1 MTSALPKGECI
12 SARMES
18 VEGHSTGFDYLR
30 ILLSTAVLF
39 IHSKTFTLG
48 ADVQTFKS
56 LVNSTVRLGTFSV
69 AQPPIYQPIIW
80 AVVPAFFALSGFLV
94 SGSLH
99 RSKTTIGFLLL
110 RALRIFP
117 ALCVESLLAM
127 LVLGPLVTSFT
138 LAAYFSDP
146 LFHAYPLNIIGDIQY
161 YLPGVFLSNPV
172 PRVVNLQLW
181 TIPAEMYCYVIL
193 ATVLALQLA
202 HLRLTVPLI
211 TVATFIGLLGMQAL
225 GIHAPADWSAGDGRV
240 QIETLVFAFM
250 TGVSLFELKDKVP
263 LRADLFALSVVLS
276 YALLWGG
283 ALQYLAMIPIA
294 YATVFVGLSNFRETF
309 VNRTGDY
316 SYGVYLYGLPVQ
328 QLLVYLFPENKNW
341 LLSFAMAYVLSL
353 VLAALSWHLVESKV
367 LAKKR
372 IIVEAAENFL
382 RPISFRLP
390 WGPAAKPVPAP
401 PIAMVPKPADLS

>member
-1 MTSALPKGECI
+1 MASALPRGESI
-12 SARMES
+12 SARMEF
-18 VEGHSTGFDYLR
+18 VEGHSTGFNYLR

-56 LVNSTVRLGTFSV
+56 LVDSTVRVGAFYV
-69 AQPPIYQPIIW
+69 AQPPIYQPLIW

-94 SGSLH
+94 AGSLH
-99 RSKTTIGFLLL
+99 RSKTTVGFLLL

-127 LVLGPLVTSFT
+127 LVLGPLVTSFS

-161 YLPGVFLSNPV
+161 YLPGVFLNNPV

-181 TIPAEMYCYVIL
+181 TIPAEMYCYAIL
-193 ATVLALQLA
+193 ATVLVVQLA
-202 HLRLTVPLI
+202 HLHLTVPLV
-211 TVATFIGLLGMQAL
+211 TAATFVGLLGMQAL

-240 QIETLVFAFM
+240 QIETLVLAFM
-250 TGVSLFELKDKVP
+250 TGVSMFELKDKVP
-263 LRADLFALSVVLS
+263 LRADLFAVSVVLS
-276 YALLWGG
+276 YVLLWGG
-283 ALQYLAMIPIA
+283 AFQYLAMIPIA
-294 YATVFVGLSNFRETF
+294 YATIFVGLSNFRETF

-328 QLLVYLFPENKNW
+328 QLLVYLFPGNKNW
-341 LLSFAMAYVLSL
+341 LLSFVMAYAVSL
-353 VLAALSWHLVESKV
+353 LFAALSWHLIESKV

-372 IIVEAAENFL
+372 RIVDAAENFL

-390 WGPAAKPVPAP
+390 WGPAAKPVPTA
-401 PIAMVPKPADLS
+401 PIAMVPKPADLG